1 MDFDR
6 YKNEDLPVRSRKVFR
21 RARTA
26 SPCSVSFVPILMEN
40 PHPARGGTLASKR
53 QTFNKRQF
61 IQYEPEMVEELNH
74 KKTKN
79 QSVSGRL
86 LTLLYKRLL
95 FWSRYSKHL
104 FNGRR
109 YFWKSIPSLSEELQY
124 SEKQVARGLKALV
137 ELGLIQREKL
147 NKHNWK
153 HHYYYYLPKSV
164 HTAEPDAS
172 TTRTSSSSR
181 STTSS
186 FGAGSGRSGAPG
198 AADPLTPVP
207 TASGASGA
215 ADPLTPVPTASGTR
229 RTSTKGTGGAPTGT
243 AGSPLPVSSRSSQSV
258 SGASVRTF
266 CGDHI
271 NRRNPL
277 LENQLQT
284 IVERCLDYAINPPKP
299 LTGRGVGFAT

>member
-1 MDFDR
+1 
-6 YKNEDLPVRSRKVFR
+6 
-21 RARTA
+21 
-26 SPCSVSFVPILMEN
+26 MEN

-53 QTFNKRQF
+53 QTFNKKQF
-61 IQYEPEMVEELNH
+61 IQYEPDLVEELND

-95 FWSRYSKHL
+95 FWSRYAKHQY
-104 FNGRR
+104 NGRR

-137 ELGLIQREKL
+137 ELGMIKREKL

-164 HTAEPDAS
+164 HTAEPEPEATS
-172 TTRTSSSSR
+172 TRTSSSIR

-186 FGAGSGRSGAPG
+186 SCAGSGRSGAAVGG
-198 AADPLTPVP
+198 ASPTTPVP
-207 TASGASGA
+207 AASGAPGGA
-215 ADPLTPVPTASGTR
+215 VVGAR
-229 RTSTKGTGGAPTGT
+229 GTGGAPNGT
-243 AGSPLPVSSRSSQSV
+243 AGSDLPTHSPKVSSAAG
-258 SGASVRTF
+258 GAVPPKGQHRTRHF
-266 CGDHI
+266 ESTII
-271 NRRNPL
+271 NRRTPL

>member
-1 MDFDR
+1 
-6 YKNEDLPVRSRKVFR
+6 
-21 RARTA
+21 
-26 SPCSVSFVPILMEN
+26 MEN
-40 PHPARGGTLASKR
+40 PQSARGGTLASKR
-53 QTFNKRQF
+53 QTFNKKQF

-215 ADPLTPVPTASGTR
+215 RAAADPLTPVPTASGTR

-277 LENQLQT
+277 LEKQLRT
-284 IVERCLDYAINPPKP
+284 IAEKCLDYGLNPPKP
-299 LTGRGVGFAT
+299 LTGKGFGFAT